1 MIVSKLGS
9 QLLRFWWILIIAAT
23 PHSQQIPATTISKTQ
38 NLQLPNH
45 SIQRPPANTTNK
57 LKELLQ

>member
-23 PHSQQIPATTISKTQ
+23 PQSQQIPGTTISITQ
-38 NLQLPNH
+38 NPQLPNH
-45 SIQRPPANTTNK
+45 SIQRPPENTMNK

>member
-23 PHSQQIPATTISKTQ
+23 PHSQQIPGTTISITQ

-45 SIQRPPANTTNK
+45 SIQRPPENTTNK